1 MNSKIQSRTSEQLEK
16 ATQHGENQAI
26 SFFFK
31 AVKGKQKNET
41 IQKWV
46 SALTEIHAQNVK
58 NNVESKAWTVRIVNG
73 DWVTNKYGRKLFF
86 KIASDN

>member
-1 MNSKIQSRTSEQLEK
+1 MTTKIQSRTSEQLEK

-41 IQKWV
+41 IQK
-46 SALTEIHAQNVK
+46 
-58 NNVESKAWTVRIVNG
+58 
-73 DWVTNKYGRKLFF
+73 
-86 KIASDN
+86 

>member
-1 MNSKIQSRTSEQLEK
+1 
-16 ATQHGENQAI
+16 
-26 SFFFK
+26 
-31 AVKGKQKNET
+31 
-41 IQKWV
+41 
-46 SALTEIHAQNVK
+46 LTEIHAQNVK